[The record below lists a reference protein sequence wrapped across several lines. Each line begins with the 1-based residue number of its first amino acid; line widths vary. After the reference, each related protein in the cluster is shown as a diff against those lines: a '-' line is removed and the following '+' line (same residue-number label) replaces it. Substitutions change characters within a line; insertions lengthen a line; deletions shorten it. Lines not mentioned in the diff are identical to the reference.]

1 MFRAMK
7 HAYLVE
13 TGRTI
18 APFERPV
25 GQMKVHTGTLAQAQ
39 ERILSRLGC
48 KVQRVASLDQID
60 RFPCLVA
67 DDDLF
72 FTYHAA
78 KRFVRAARQNSGQD
92 SSVPL
97 QAALAVSELT
107 ERFFPVLQGPQQE
120 DESGQQLR
128 SFGLYYITSPEQL
141 TRLEAA
147 RLVPI
152 PYRYTRITARASRYF
167 EESGRFVVPVSQV
180 FMMPIRHWAALL
192 PVNLLGMTSHVLR
205 HAAEHP
211 FSAAALPLKA
221 ALRSGSLRP
230 SWWLSKTYFAGKG
243 CRVAPSAHVEASILG
258 RRVKIAPNAVVR
270 NCILGDGVQIG
281 PAAVVEG
288 AVLGDRCMVNGSV
301 LVRSVVAEEE
311 VSLGTIFVQMSVLGR
326 GSVLCPQAGFLD
338 TSLRGD
344 AQLNLDGR
352 RIASG
357 SRLLGGCL
365 GDEAFLGPGV
375 HVGSGFEIPN
385 RCILLQH
392 PHDVVRDV
400 DEAVPRGVWR
410 LDRGRRRRNREAADE
425 SRAA

>member
-1 MFRAMK
+1 MD
-7 HAYLVE
+7 AYLVE

-25 GQMKVHTGTLAQAQ
+25 GQMRIHAGTLAEAQ
-39 ERILSRLGC
+39 QRTLTRLGL
-48 KVQRVASLDQID
+48 KVHRVASLEQVD

-78 KRFVRAARQNSGQD
+78 KRFLRAARQTARQEAAA
-92 SSVPL
+92 PL
-97 QAALAVSELT
+97 QAALEVSELT
-107 ERFFPVLQGPQQE
+107 ERFFPVLQGPQRE
-120 DESGQQLR
+120 GEGGRVFRSYGMYYLSGPAQAQNLDA
-128 SFGLYYITSPEQL
+128 S
-141 TRLEAA
+141 RL
-147 RLVPI
+147 LPI

-192 PVNLLGMTSHVLR
+192 PANLLGMTSYVLR
-205 HAAEHP
+205 HAVEHP
-211 FSAAALPLKA
+211 LAAAALPLKA
-221 ALRSGSLRP
+221 AWRSGSLRP
-230 SWWLSKTYFAGKG
+230 AWWLSKTYFAGKG

-258 RRVKIAPNAVVR
+258 RRVKIAPGAVVR
-270 NCILGDGVQIG
+270 NSILGDGVQVG

-288 AVLGDRCMVNGSV
+288 AVLGDRSMVNGSV
-301 LVRSVVAEEE
+301 LVRTVVSEEE

-352 RIASG
+352 RVASG

-365 GDEAFLGPGV
+365 GEEAFLGPGV

-400 DEAVPRGVWR
+400 DETVPRGVWR
-410 LDRGRRRRNREAADE
+410 LDRGRRRRNREATDE